1 MKGNGHD
8 AMDLFG
14 GLTPVSRF
22 PAERIRAAT
31 CAARIARAVAEAI
44 KNSSMS
50 RADIAKA
57 MSEHLGESVTPGML
71 DQYTSTA
78 NERNNIPAHRLMALV
93 AVTGDVRV
101 LNAALQ
107 DTAFIAIGT
116 AYEPL
121 LRRELAKEARDQLD
135 RAINDADTQWR
146 ASK

>member
-1 MKGNGHD
+1 MKGNGQL
-8 AMDLFG
+8 DLFG
-14 GLTPVSRF
+14 GLTPVDRF
-22 PAERIRAAT
+22 PADRIRAAT

-44 KNSSMS
+44 KNASMS

-78 NERNNIPAHRLMALV
+78 NERNNIPAHRLIALV
-93 AVTGDVRV
+93 AVIGDVRV

-107 DTAFIAIGT
+107 DTAFVAIDT

-146 ASK
+146 AAR